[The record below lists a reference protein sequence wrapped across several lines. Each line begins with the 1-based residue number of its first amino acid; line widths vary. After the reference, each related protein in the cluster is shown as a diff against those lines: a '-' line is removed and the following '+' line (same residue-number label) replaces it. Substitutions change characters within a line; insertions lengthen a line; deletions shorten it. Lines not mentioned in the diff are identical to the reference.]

1 MITFKQLQAF
11 IEKEGID
18 PDVHLLS
25 DSGWECGS
33 TDMDGLYY
41 NKKQNVI
48 VFTQGGSMGLS
59 YALNYKPSDG
69 WVYYENFKRK
79 RQNLDISKRNRKKI

>member
-1 MITFKQLQAF
+1 MITFKQLQDF

-25 DSGWECGS
+25 DSGWEYGS

-48 VFTQGGSMGLS
+48 VFTQVGFMELDVT
-59 YALNYKPSDG
+59 LDYKPSDG
-69 WVYYENFKRK
+69 WVYYENFK
-79 RQNLDISKRNRKKI
+79 KKKAKI